1 MRNIFFELN
10 LQSHDDTIHINLNH
24 IVSLNQL
31 SGCTAVETTTS
42 VYRVTESV
50 ESIIERIHNSQK
62 RWI

>member
-1 MRNIFFELN
+1 MRNIFIKLN

-50 ESIIERIHNSQK
+50 ESIIERINNSQK